1 MVQFLPVLES
11 STDLLLIQFQV
22 LEASTDPVPVG
33 AASRVSVASFET
45 SHDKMN
51 IFGAEKTLCATIAEA
66 QHTYSFEKLC
76 LSRRILGRHWLGGG
90 FFLCL

>member
-51 IFGAEKTLCATIAEA
+51 IFGSNPADYDNRVEPSVT
-66 QHTYSFEKLC
+66 
-76 LSRRILGRHWLGGG
+76 GGKKMARALL
-90 FFLCL
+90 FASE